1 MVWLLLILF
10 KSLLNGNGMSEIS
23 LQAIN
28 QNEQNLGLKNN
39 IRYLGRVL
47 GETILAKDGKATF
60 DLIEKI
66 RQAAVKFHR
75 ENDQKATLTLEK
87 LLKNLSPQ
95 QTISVVRAFSYF
107 KHLVNIAE
115 DLFARQ
121 QTRLNEDKLLPGMLA
136 HSVDE
141 IARQALPFVAVE
153 AFFKD
158 ALVSPVLTAHPTE
171 VQRKSILDIEHKLS
185 FLLAERANLIS
196 KRELENN
203 DLLIQAAICSL
214 WQTRIVR
221 YSKLTVVNEIEN
233 ALSYYETTFLN
244 VIPEILQDLERDL
257 NKQYAAEL
265 EKPFQLP
272 SFLQMGSW
280 IGGDRDGNP
289 FVNGATLTQAVGM
302 QSATAFKFY
311 LKQLDALRR
320 ELSIS
325 TRLVNVNP
333 ALLELAHLS
342 LDQSPHRLDEPYRLA
357 LNGIYDRLI
366 ATAKQLLPQLE
377 LRENANQ
384 AVPYLHA
391 TDLLADLNV
400 LVDSLKAFGGEA
412 LIYARLGKL
421 TKAIETFGFHLATV
435 DIRQS
440 SDVHEAVIKELFNKA
455 GYDFEYDELTEDEK
469 IQTLL
474 DELKQPRL
482 LFSPYQQY
490 SELVH
495 TEIEVLNKARD
506 IKQQFGSRTI
516 KQYII
521 SHTETLSDLL
531 EVALLQKEAGL
542 LKGVWGS
549 QKIQLAL
556 NVVPLFETIADL
568 RNAPM
573 IMGQWLSLLGIRYVL
588 RNQGNEQEIML
599 GYSDSNKD
607 GGFLTSNWELYKAEV
622 SLVELFSQA
631 KIKLRLFHG
640 RGGTVG
646 RGGGPTYQ
654 AIMAQP
660 SGTVDAQIRLTEQGE
675 IIANKYA
682 DAKVGRQHLET
693 LVAATIDA
701 TLLPEMS
708 LNASKRR
715 FFEAVMED
723 LSTTAMTS
731 YRSLIYETPGFTD
744 YFFSA
749 TPISEIAELNI
760 GSRPAARKSTRRI
773 EDLRAIPWG
782 FSWGQCRLLLPGW
795 YGLGSAI
802 HQYLHQ
808 DESVYESRLKNLQEM
823 LAVWPLFKT
832 LIANVD
838 MVLAKSD
845 LVVARHYAH
854 LVTDKQLRESIF
866 SRIEAEYVLTT
877 QALNLLQGCT
887 ERLSSNPTLAYS
899 IRNRLPYLD
908 PLNHLQVE
916 LIKRYRAGETDE
928 KLKLAIQLTING
940 IAAGLRNT
948 G

>member
-1 MVWLLLILF
+1 M
-10 KSLLNGNGMSEIS
+10 
-23 LQAIN
+23 
-28 QNEQNLGLKNN
+28 
-39 IRYLGRVL
+39 
-47 GETILAKDGKATF
+47 
-60 DLIEKI
+60 
-66 RQAAVKFHR
+66 
-75 ENDQKATLTLEK
+75 
-87 LLKNLSPQ
+87 
-95 QTISVVRAFSYF
+95 
-107 KHLVNIAE
+107 
-115 DLFARQ
+115 
-121 QTRLNEDKLLPGMLA
+121 
-136 HSVDE
+136 
-141 IARQALPFVAVE
+141 
-153 AFFKD
+153 
-158 ALVSPVLTAHPTE
+158 
-171 VQRKSILDIEHKLS
+171 
-185 FLLAERANLIS
+185 
-196 KRELENN
+196 
-203 DLLIQAAICSL
+203 
-214 WQTRIVR
+214 
-221 YSKLTVVNEIEN
+221 
-233 ALSYYETTFLN
+233 
-244 VIPEILQDLERDL
+244 
-257 NKQYAAEL
+257 
-265 EKPFQLP
+265 
-272 SFLQMGSW
+272 
-280 IGGDRDGNP
+280 
-289 FVNGATLTQAVGM
+289 
-302 QSATAFKFY
+302 
-311 LKQLDALRR
+311 
-320 ELSIS
+320 
-325 TRLVNVNP
+325 
-333 ALLELAHLS
+333 
-342 LDQSPHRLDEPYRLA
+342 DEPYRLA

-366 ATAKQLLPQLE
+366 ATCKQLLPQLE
-377 LRENANQ
+377 LRENVYQ
-384 AVPYLHA
+384 AVPYRHA
-391 TDLLADLNV
+391 TDLLAELNV
-400 LVDSLKAFGGEA
+400 LVDSLKEFCGEA

-421 TKAIETFGFHLATV
+421 IKAIETFRFHLATV

-440 SDVHEAVIKELFNKA
+440 SDVHEAVIKELFNKT
-455 GYDFEYDELTEDEK
+455 GYDFEYDELTEEEK
-469 IQTLL
+469 IKTLL

-490 SELVH
+490 SELMLS
-495 TEIEVLNKARD
+495 EIDVLNKARD
-506 IKQQFGSRTI
+506 IKQQFGNRTI

-531 EVALLQKEAGL
+531 EVALLQKETGL
-542 LKGVWGS
+542 LKGIWGS

-556 NVVPLFETIADL
+556 NIVPLFETIADL

-682 DAKVGRQHLET
+682 DPKVDRQHLET
-693 LVAATIDA
+693 LLAATMDA
-701 TLLPEMS
+701 TLLPD
-708 LNASKRR
+708 NALRPEKRR
-715 FFEAVMED
+715 TFEVVMED

-731 YRSLIYETPGFTD
+731 YRSLVYETPGFAD
-744 YFFSA
+744 YFFNA

-760 GSRPAARKSTRRI
+760 GSRPATRKLTRRI

-802 HQYLHQ
+802 NQYLHQ
-808 DESVYESRLKNLQEM
+808 DESAYESRLKNLQEM

-838 MVLAKSD
+838 MVLAKTD
-845 LVVARHYAH
+845 LVVARHYAY
-854 LVTDKQLRESIF
+854 LVADKQLRENIF
-866 SRIEAEYVLTT
+866 RRIEAEYELTT

-887 ERLSSNPTLAYS
+887 ERLNSNPTLAYS

>member
-1 MVWLLLILF
+1 
-10 KSLLNGNGMSEIS
+10 MSEIS

-60 DLIEKI
+60 DLIENI

-141 IARQALPFVAVE
+141 IARQALPFEVIE

-196 KRELENN
+196 RRELENN

-221 YSKLTVVNEIEN
+221 FSKLTVVNEIEN

-257 NKQYAAEL
+257 NKQYAADL
-265 EKPFQLP
+265 NKQYAADLDKPFQLP

-333 ALLELAHLS
+333 ALLELANLS

-384 AVPYLHA
+384 VVPYRHA

-400 LVDSLKAFGGEA
+400 LVDSLKAFGGDA
-412 LIYARLGKL
+412 LIYPRLGKL

-495 TEIEVLNKARD
+495 TEIDVLNKARD
-506 IKQQFGSRTI
+506 IKQKFGSRTV

-568 RNAPM
+568 RNALM

-701 TLLPEMS
+701 TLLPEIS
-708 LNASKRR
+708 LSTPKRR
-715 FFEAVMED
+715 MFEVVMED

-731 YRSLIYETPGFTD
+731 YRSLVYETPGFAD

-808 DESVYESRLKNLQEM
+808 DESAYESRLKNLQEM
-823 LAVWPLFKT
+823 LEIWPLFKT

-838 MVLAKSD
+838 MVLAKTD

-854 LVTDKQLRESIF
+854 LVSDKQLRETIF
-866 SRIEAEYVLTT
+866 SRIEAEYILTT
-877 QALNLLQGCT
+877 QALNLLQGCK
-887 ERLSSNPTLAYS
+887 ERLNSNPTLAYS

-916 LIKRYRAGETDE
+916 LIKRYRAGETDD

>member
-1 MVWLLLILF
+1 MNDT
-10 KSLLNGNGMSEIS
+10 SM
-23 LQAIN
+23 QAIN
-28 QNEQNLGLKNN
+28 LYQQNLVLKNN

-47 GETILAKDGKATF
+47 GATILAKDGKDTF
-60 DLIEKI
+60 DLVERI
-66 RQAAVKFHR
+66 RQVAVKFHR
-75 ENDQKATLTLEK
+75 ENDQNARLALEI
-87 LLKNLSPQ
+87 LLKNLSLQ

-136 HSVDE
+136 FSVDE
-141 IARQALPFVAVE
+141 IARQALPFKAVE

-196 KRELENN
+196 KRELQQN
-203 DLLIQAAICSL
+203 DLLIQAAVCSL

-221 YSKLTVVNEIEN
+221 FSKLTVVNEIEN

-244 VIPEILQDLERDL
+244 MIPEILQDLERDL

-265 EKPFQLP
+265 KKPFQLP

-333 ALLELAHLS
+333 ALLVLANLS

-366 ATAKQLLPQLE
+366 ATCKQLLPQLE
-377 LRENANQ
+377 LRENAYQ
-384 AVPYLHA
+384 AEPYRHA
-391 TDLLADLNV
+391 TDLLAELNV
-400 LVDSLKAFGGEA
+400 LVDSLKEFGGEA

-421 TKAIETFGFHLATV
+421 IKAIETFGFHLATL

-440 SDVHEAVIKELFNKA
+440 SDVHEAIIKELFNKA
-455 GYDFEYDELTEDEK
+455 GYDFEYDELTEEEK
-469 IQTLL
+469 IKTLL

-490 SELVH
+490 SELMLS
-495 TEIEVLNKARD
+495 EIDVLNKARD
-506 IKQQFGSRTI
+506 IKQQFGNRTI

-531 EVALLQKEAGL
+531 EVALLQKETGL
-542 LKGVWGS
+542 LKGIWGS

-556 NVVPLFETIADL
+556 NIVPLFETIADL

-682 DAKVGRQHLET
+682 DPKVGRQHLET
-693 LVAATIDA
+693 LLAATMDA
-701 TLLPEMS
+701 TLLPD
-708 LNASKRR
+708 NALRPEKRR
-715 FFEAVMED
+715 TFEVVMED

-731 YRSLIYETPGFTD
+731 YRSLVYETPGFAD
-744 YFFSA
+744 YFFNA

-802 HQYLHQ
+802 NQYLHQ
-808 DESVYESRLKNLQEM
+808 DESAYESRLKNLQEM

-838 MVLAKSD
+838 MVLAKTD

-854 LVTDKQLRESIF
+854 LVTDKQLRENIF
-866 SRIEAEYVLTT
+866 RRIEAEYELTT
-877 QALNLLQGCT
+877 QALNLLQECT
-887 ERLSSNPTLAYS
+887 ERLNSNPTLAYS